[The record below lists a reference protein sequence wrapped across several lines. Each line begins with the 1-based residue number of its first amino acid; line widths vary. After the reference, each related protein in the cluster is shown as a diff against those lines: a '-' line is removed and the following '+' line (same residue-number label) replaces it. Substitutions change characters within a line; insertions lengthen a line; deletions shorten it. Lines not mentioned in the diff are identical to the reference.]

1 MFAVIKT
8 GGRQYRVGLADVIKI
23 EKIAGTVG
31 GTVEFS
37 DVLMLGGN
45 GAAQVGAPLVPA
57 AKVVGQVL
65 DQRKDDKV
73 LIFKKKR
80 RKNYRRL
87 RGHRQQITV
96 VRITDILPDGKT
108 GIAPAEAKVAKA
120 KEPETAA
127 ATAEAGAAKPAKARP
142 AKAKRAKSAGGAKAA
157 RPQAK
162 AKAKAKAKKD

>member
-1 MFAVIKT
+1 MFAVIRT

-23 EKIAGTVG
+23 EKIAGAVG
-31 GTVEFS
+31 GTVEFG

-45 GAAQVGAPLVPA
+45 GAAQVGAPLVPE

-108 GIAPAEAKVAKA
+108 GIAPAEAKVKKA
-120 KEPETAA
+120 KEPKAADAA
-127 ATAEAGAAKPAKARP
+127 ADAGAAKPAKV
-142 AKAKRAKSAGGAKAA
+142 KRAKSAGGAKAA
-157 RPQAK
+157 KPK
-162 AKAKAKAKKD
+162 AKSKAKKD